1 MLAAILVGATACGND
16 PAPAT
21 TAAVSDA
28 KTGATADAAADS
40 SGDTGANGSA
50 DTAAETQQAADAS
63 IPDTADAKPLD
74 TASSSDSAVQTDAA
88 AALDTAGDSAAAA
101 DSTAGDISVDTSL
114 CPAPKPPGTVC
125 EGSTWVCAPGYFH
138 NYGNSVCL
146 EATCAN
152 MKAAL
157 DAALA
162 EVEAKTHG
170 CSGTDEG
177 ECVVVSTTT
186 ACQGS
191 CGIAVNGG
199 MANDVAL
206 AVGWVDEHICK
217 AFAFA
222 DKCGYSTPKCMAPAP
237 ACVDGVCVYKP

>member
-1 MLAAILVGATACGND
+1 MLAAILVSAAACGND
-16 PAPAT
+16 ASPAT
-21 TAAVSDA
+21 TAAATDA
-28 KTGATADAAADS
+28 APGATTDAAADS
-40 SGDTGANGSA
+40 SGDTGTNGSA
-50 DTAAETQQAADAS
+50 DTAAGTQQAADSSLA
-63 IPDTADAKPLD
+63 DTADAKPMD
-74 TASSSDSAVQTDAA
+74 TANSSDSAAQTDAA
-88 AALDTAGDSAAAA
+88 SSQDSSADGAAGDMSA
-101 DSTAGDISVDTSL
+101 DTSL

-125 EGSTWVCAPGYFH
+125 EGSSWVCAPGYFH

-170 CSGTDEG
+170 CSGADEG
-177 ECVVVSTTT
+177 ECVVVPTTT

-191 CGIAVNGG
+191 CGVAVNGG

>member
-74 TASSSDSAVQTDAA
+74 TASSSGSAVQTDAA

-177 ECVVVSTTT
+177 
-186 ACQGS
+186 
-191 CGIAVNGG
+191 
-199 MANDVAL
+199 
-206 AVGWVDEHICK
+206 
-217 AFAFA
+217 
-222 DKCGYSTPKCMAPAP
+222 
-237 ACVDGVCVYKP
+237 